1 MDDDIIDLVSL
12 SGDESGG
19 DESGGDEAG
28 GYDTIIWRGPDAE
41 GPLEVFDPFRCYGNT
56 VALSASQAQF
66 LRNRVAEMEPYI
78 PYYVCTLNEAMVV
91 GDKAKMVHPLSQISF
106 LSSLLFFLIYSKW

>member
-12 SGDESGG
+12 SGNESGG

-28 GYDTIIWRGPDAE
+28 GDDAIIWRGPDAE
-41 GPLEVFDPFRCYGNT
+41 GPLEVFDPFCCYGNIF
-56 VALSASQAQF
+56 ALSASEAQF
-66 LRNRVAEMEPYI
+66 LRNKVAEMEPFI

-91 GDKAKMVHPLSQISF
+91 KDKAKMVHPLPQISF
-106 LSSLLFFLIYSKW
+106 LSSLLFF

>member
-19 DESGGDEAG
+19 DEAGGD
-28 GYDTIIWRGPDAE
+28 DTIIWRGPDAE
-41 GPLEVFDPFRCYGNT
+41 GPLEVFDPFCCYGNI

-78 PYYVCTLNEAMVV
+78 PYYVCTLNKAMVV
-91 GDKAKMVHPLSQISF
+91 EDKAKMVHPLSQISF
-106 LSSLLFFLIYSKW
+106 LSSLLFFLVYSKW